1 MARSFV
7 VGENPGSAAFVAAV
21 NTALAL
27 LTNPTIRG
35 VRFNIDERQ
44 RRDQRVYSGVISYD
58 TGGAA
63 LATPFLIRV
72 DEAGS
77 IADLKTALDAAI
89 AAHPAYFWAS
99 TNYFYLYTGAR
110 NPRYIGITPYNTTG
124 GASANWVPY

>member
-7 VGENPGSAAFVAAV
+7 VAENPGSAAFVTAV
-21 NTALAL
+21 NALLAV
-27 LTNPTIRG
+27 LTNPTIVG
-35 VRFNIDERQ
+35 AEFNVDERQ
-44 RRDQRVYSGVISYD
+44 RRDQRVYSAVISYD

-89 AAHPAYFWAS
+89 AANPTYFWAA
-99 TNYFYLYTGAR
+99 TRYAYLYTGAR
-110 NPRYIGITPYNTTG
+110 NPRYIGITPYNVTG
-124 GASANWVPY
+124 AASANWTSF